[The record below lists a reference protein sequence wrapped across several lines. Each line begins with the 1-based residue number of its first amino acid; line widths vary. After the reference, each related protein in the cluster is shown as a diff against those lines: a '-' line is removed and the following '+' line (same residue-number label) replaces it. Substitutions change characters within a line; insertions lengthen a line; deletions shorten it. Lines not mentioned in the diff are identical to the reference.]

1 VIARLNEERLV
12 KRAED
17 KTNEAKSDWVQN
29 TGITL
34 KELRLYQD
42 AFLKTKNQE

>member
-12 KRAED
+12 KRAYD
-17 KTNEAKSDWVQN
+17 KTNKAKNDWVKN
-29 TGITL
+29 TGITM

-42 AFLKTKNQE
+42 AFLKTKHQE